1 MRRRLHFLVVL
12 FVFAGLAS
20 AEETSPRCKVFGLI
34 FSIDPFGETLLLKD
48 AGGYLK
54 SVKLPSGAIISKLP
68 VTSGDTITQIRRTDL
83 NTGDLACV
91 HGGEGN
97 APLQLS
103 VVRRTD
109 LHQAQADFLVGWQR
123 NSLYGVLTSID
134 VSGRAFVVKPLAPSN
149 SDMPVRISVPESARL
164 RAALP
169 DARSIQESASFRLE
183 DVKPGEPVY
192 VRGSR
197 SGNGSDMT
205 ASLVLRGGY
214 RGILGTLIEVQT
226 LSSLIRIREFG
237 TDKTL
242 TIKMALGA
250 VYRTTENITDPMRVE
265 TASGVVLA
273 PVGLAD
279 IQPGDAILIIGK
291 TAEGTSK
298 GDGLAAVTKFGT
310 FGVVPKDPQG
320 RISWLIAK

>member
-1 MRRRLHFLVVL
+1 MRRRLHLLVAL
-12 FVFAGLAS
+12 FVFALLAP
-20 AEETSPRCKVFGLI
+20 AEETPARCKVFGMI

-54 SVKLPSGAIISKLP
+54 SVKLPSDATISKLP
-68 VTSGDTITQIRRTDL
+68 VTSGDTITAIRRTDL
-83 NTGDLACV
+83 NTGDLACI
-91 HGGEGN
+91 HGGEGK
-97 APLQLS
+97 APVQLS

-109 LHQAQADFLVGWQR
+109 LHRAQAEFLVGWQR
-123 NSLYGVLTSID
+123 DSLYGVLSSID
-134 VSGRAFVVKPLAPSN
+134 VSGRTFVVKPLPPST
-149 SDMPVRISVPESARL
+149 SDTPVRIAVPQSARL
-164 RAALP
+164 KAALP
-169 DARSIQESASFRLE
+169 NARSIQESAVFRLE
-183 DVKPGEPVY
+183 DLKPGEPVY

-197 SGNGSDMT
+197 AGSGSEMN

-214 RGILGTLIEVQT
+214 RGILGTLVEVET

-242 TIKMALGA
+242 AIKMTLGA
-250 VYRTTENITDPMRVE
+250 VYRTTENLTDPMRVE

-291 TAEGTSK
+291 TAEGALK